1 MAKTFTS
8 LSLIISVAFLAICT
22 ARRPPLVSDVPVNYT
37 HVCEPSRF
45 AKQGLDIAEFGYCDT
60 SQSFEKRAKDL
71 IDRMTLEEK
80 VLQLGNSAAGASK
93 IGLPPYEWWSEA
105 LHGVSNTGPGTNFD
119 EVVPG
124 ATSFPTVLLT
134 TASFN
139 QSLWKTIGEV
149 VSSEARAMYNL
160 GKSGLTFWSPNINV
174 ARDPRWGRILETPG
188 EDPFVV
194 GTYGAIYVRALQ
206 DVEGTLNTTDLNS
219 RPLKVAACCKHYTAY
234 DIEDWLGVDRFH
246 FDARVTEQDM
256 LETFQP
262 PFEMCVRDG
271 DASSAMC
278 SFNRVNGI
286 PVCADKT
293 LLQDKIRG
301 QWDLH
306 GYIVSDCDSI
316 EVMVHGQKWLGD
328 TQEDA
333 VSQVLKA
340 GLDLDC
346 GDYYPKYLKSALMQ
360 GQISE
365 AEIDRSLK
373 YIYVVLMRLGYFD
386 GSPFS
391 SLGKKD
397 ICSNENIELAA
408 EAAREGIVLL
418 KNNGTL
424 PLNSS
429 KLKKLAVI
437 GPHANATK
445 AMIGNYAGIPCRYVS
460 PIEGFSAFAEVTYEM
475 GCADVACKND
485 SLIFPAMEAAREAD
499 ATILMVGLDLSVEAE
514 GRDRV
519 DLLLPG
525 YQTQLINQVAKASKG
540 PVILVIMAAGC
551 VDISFAKNNEL
562 IQAILWAGYPG
573 QEGGRAIADIVFG
586 KHNPGGRLPL
596 TWYKA
601 EYVDAVPM
609 TSMPLRPV
617 DEFGYPG
624 RTYKFFNGSTVYPF
638 GYGLSYTNF
647 SYKITPSKT
656 ALKIKLNK
664 YQHCNNLNYTN
675 DDVKPFCPAVLVE
688 DLGCEHEFGLE
699 ATVENAGKMD
709 GSEVV
714 MVYSKPPTGITGTH
728 AKQVI
733 GFERVFVPAG
743 GKNKVKFT
751 FDVCKSLAIVDGRGN
766 KVLPSGLHT
775 IMVGDADVSFF
786 VEVQFYQ

>member
-1 MAKTFTS
+1 
-8 LSLIISVAFLAICT
+8 
-22 ARRPPLVSDVPVNYT
+22 
-37 HVCEPSRF
+37 
-45 AKQGLDIAEFGYCDT
+45 
-60 SQSFEKRAKDL
+60 
-71 IDRMTLEEK
+71 MTLEEK

-105 LHGVSNTGPGTNFD
+105 LHGVSDTGPGTNFD
-119 EVVPG
+119 QVVPG

-139 QSLWKTIGEV
+139 QSLWKRIGEQGIP
-149 VSSEARAMYNL
+149 E
-160 GKSGLTFWSPNINV
+160 
-174 ARDPRWGRILETPG
+174 GRILETPG

-194 GTYGAIYVRALQ
+194 GTYGAVYVRALQ

-256 LETFQP
+256 LETFQR

-340 GLDLDC
+340 GKC
-346 GDYYPKYLKSALMQ
+346 
-360 GQISE
+360 
-365 AEIDRSLK
+365 
-373 YIYVVLMRLGYFD
+373 
-386 GSPFS
+386 
-391 SLGKKD
+391 
-397 ICSNENIELAA
+397 
-408 EAAREGIVLL
+408 
-418 KNNGTL
+418 
-424 PLNSS
+424 
-429 KLKKLAVI
+429 
-437 GPHANATK
+437 
-445 AMIGNYAGIPCRYVS
+445 IPCRYVS

-499 ATILMVGLDLSVEAE
+499 ATILLMGLDLSVEAE

-609 TSMPLRPV
+609 TSMSLRPV

-647 SYKITPSKT
+647 SYKTTPSKT
-656 ALKIKLNK
+656 TLKIKLNK

-675 DDVKPFCPAVLVE
+675 YDDKPYCPAVLVE
-688 DLGCEHEFGLE
+688 DLSCEHEFGLE

-714 MVYSKPPTGITGTH
+714 MVYSKPPTAITGTH

-743 GKNKVKFT
+743 GKKNVKFT
-751 FDVCKSLAIVDGRGN
+751 FNACKSLAIVDGRGN

-775 IMVGDADVSFF
+775 IKVGNADVSFL